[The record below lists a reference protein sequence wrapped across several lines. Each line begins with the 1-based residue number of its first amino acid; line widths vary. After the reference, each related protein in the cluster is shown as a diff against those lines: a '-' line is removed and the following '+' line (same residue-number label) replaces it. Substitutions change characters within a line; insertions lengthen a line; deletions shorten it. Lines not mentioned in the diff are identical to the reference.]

1 MDTEKRIADFN
12 KSCTFEAGAKILH
25 EKLGISE
32 IGRRVELGYPSN
44 STFLDNALTAIAHL
58 IDGLSK
64 SDPDIKN
71 YLSRNTDLDIQHIDQ
86 AALYLNKLRD

>member
-1 MDTEKRIADFN
+1 MDTESRLAELN
-12 KSCTFEAGAKILH
+12 NTCSFEAGAKILH

-32 IGRRVELGYPSN
+32 IGRRVEMGYPLN

-58 IDGLSK
+58 IDGLSMN
-64 SDPDIKN
+64 DPDIRN
-71 YLSRNTDLDIQHIDQ
+71 YLSRNTDLDKQSIDQ